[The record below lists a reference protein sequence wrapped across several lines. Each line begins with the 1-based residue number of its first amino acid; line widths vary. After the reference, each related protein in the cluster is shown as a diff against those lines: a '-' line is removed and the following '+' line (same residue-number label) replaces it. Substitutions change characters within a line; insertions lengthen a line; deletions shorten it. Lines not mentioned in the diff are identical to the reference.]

1 MRLWLALFLLLGV
14 SRVEAAETENVVS
27 LFEGTS
33 QEGKIDSPEEKKE
46 DSGIF
51 SFLNFGKIKKDAP
64 KITVADEK
72 RLSPLEQSVKLAD
85 GGDVNAQLLVGYSY
99 LYGQNG
105 AKVDYDKAFE
115 YYARAAMQNDN
126 VGLNNLGSLYYS
138 GIGVARNTAKA
149 AILFEKAAALG
160 NAEAA
165 VNLGFILISGNGV
178 EKNPAEAMNL
188 FEKASSAEN
197 VPARFM
203 YGYALYTGKL
213 RAQNFAAAAPLI
225 RKAADAGF
233 DEAQY
238 VVALM
243 YINGLGFP
251 QHYGNAVKYLRRAAE
266 QGNVEA
272 MMTLGDIYAR
282 GEKYK
287 KDVYLAHIF
296 FNLAAV
302 RGAPKA
308 AEKRSVLEEKMKIEE
323 VLQAQTE
330 AENFREKVS
339 EMTSYIRQ
347 TFGGNIRSFIDE
359 IR

>member
-1 MRLWLALFLLLGV
+1 MRVWLALFILLAIN
-14 SRVEAAETENVVS
+14 RVEAAETESVVS

-33 QEGKIDSPEEKKE
+33 QEGKIDVPEEKKE

-51 SFLNFGKIKKDAP
+51 SFLNFGKIKTEAP

-72 RLSPLEQSVKLAD
+72 RLSPFEQSVKLAD

-105 AKVDYDKAFE
+105 ASVDYGKAFE
-115 YYARAAMQNDN
+115 YYAKAAMQNDS

-138 GIGVARNTAKA
+138 GVGVTRNTAKA
-149 AILFEKAAALG
+149 AILFEKSAELG

-165 VNLGFILISGNGV
+165 VNLAFILISGNGV
-178 EKNPAEAMNL
+178 EKNAAEAMDL
-188 FEKASSAEN
+188 FEKAAAADNVSAH
-197 VPARFM
+197 FM

-213 RAQNFAAAAPLI
+213 RAQNFAAAAPHV

-251 QHYGNAVKYLRRAAE
+251 PQLVRWLKRQGWSAE
-266 QGNVEA
+266 RFFYDEQKIRELANIASLEENVESNRKLLKKLEKDA
-272 MMTLGDIYAR
+272 ASGANLKNIITRQEEQLKLAR
-282 GEKYK
+282 VNPQELELIK
-287 KDVYLAHIF
+287 A
-296 FNLAAV
+296 NLYQVNMIMDGKAV
-302 RGAPKA
+302 LK
-308 AEKRSVLEEKMKIEE
+308 
-323 VLQAQTE
+323 
-330 AENFREKVS
+330 N
-339 EMTSYIRQ
+339 
-347 TFGGNIRSFIDE
+347 
-359 IR
+359 